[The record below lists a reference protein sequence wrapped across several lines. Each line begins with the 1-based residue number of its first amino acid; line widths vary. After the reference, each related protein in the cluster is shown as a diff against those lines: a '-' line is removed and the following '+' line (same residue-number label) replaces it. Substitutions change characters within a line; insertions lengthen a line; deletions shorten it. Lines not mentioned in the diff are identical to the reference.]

1 MQMLAV
7 KIHTDKLLPLA
18 LGISLTVHAA
28 ALAVRLSP
36 PVAIDRLVRDAGLE
50 VILVNTS
57 SDEKAPVKPKAIAQ
71 THLAGGGETA
81 NDRSTSPLLNSPS
94 TRSGQADDQV
104 QQKLSDKEREQAELL
119 TRTKQTLAK
128 LNTSSSNNKDP
139 AIERQRQQLI
149 NLLAQIEKRIQE
161 ENARPRKRYVSPSTQ
176 EVSYAKYY
184 DLMRRKIEERG
195 TREFPQH
202 QGEKL
207 YGSLIM
213 VITIDSRGQ
222 ILSTDI
228 SQSSGNP
235 LLDFQAKQIA
245 KNAGPYDVFSD
256 KMRREMD
263 QLALVTRF
271 SFDHNNIL
279 KTTLQAE

>member
-1 MQMLAV
+1 MLAV
-7 KIHTDKLLPLA
+7 KINADKLLPLA

-36 PVAIDRLVRDAGLE
+36 PEAIDRLVRDAGLE
-50 VILVNTS
+50 VILVNTN

-71 THLAGGGETA
+71 THLAGGGETT

-104 QQKLSDKEREQAELL
+104 QQKLSAKEREQAELL
-119 TRTKQTLAK
+119 TRTKQTLVK
-128 LNTSSSNNKDP
+128 LNTSHSDNKDP

-176 EVSYAKYY
+176 EASYAKYY

-202 QGEKL
+202 QGDKL

-213 VITIDSRGQ
+213 VITIDARGQ
-222 ILSTDI
+222 ILSADV

-245 KNAGPYDVFSD
+245 KNAGPYGVFSD

-271 SFDHNNIL
+271 SFDHNNML

>member
-7 KIHTDKLLPLA
+7 KIHADKLLPLA

-36 PVAIDRLVRDAGLE
+36 PEAIDRLVRDAGLE

-71 THLAGGGETA
+71 TNLAGGGETA

-128 LNTSSSNNKDP
+128 LNTSHSDNKDP

-176 EVSYAKYY
+176 EASYAKYY

-213 VITIDSRGQ
+213 VITIDARGQ

-245 KNAGPYDVFSD
+245 KNAGPYGVFSD

-271 SFDHNNIL
+271 SFDHNNML

>member
-1 MQMLAV
+1 MQKLAV
-7 KIHTDKLLPLA
+7 KINADKLLPLA

-36 PVAIDRLVRDAGLE
+36 PQAIDRLVRDAGLE

-128 LNTSSSNNKDP
+128 LNTSHSDNKDP

-176 EVSYAKYY
+176 EASYAKYY

-195 TREFPQH
+195 TREFPQR

-222 ILSTDI
+222 ILSTDV

-245 KNAGPYDVFSD
+245 KNAGPYGVFSD

>member
-1 MQMLAV
+1 MLAV
-7 KIHTDKLLPLA
+7 KIHADKLLPLA

-36 PVAIDRLVRDAGLE
+36 PEAIDRLVRDAGLE

-71 THLAGGGETA
+71 TNLAGGGETA

-128 LNTSSSNNKDP
+128 LNTSHSDNKDP

-176 EVSYAKYY
+176 EASYAKYY

-213 VITIDSRGQ
+213 VITIDARGQ

-245 KNAGPYDVFSD
+245 KNAGPYGVFSD

-271 SFDHNNIL
+271 SFDHNNML

>member
-1 MQMLAV
+1 MLAV
-7 KIHTDKLLPLA
+7 KINADKLLPLA

-36 PVAIDRLVRDAGLE
+36 PQAIDRLVRDAGLE

-128 LNTSSSNNKDP
+128 LNTSHSDNKDP

-176 EVSYAKYY
+176 EASYAKYY

-195 TREFPQH
+195 TREFPQR

-222 ILSTDI
+222 ILSTDV

-245 KNAGPYDVFSD
+245 KNAGPYGVFSD